1 METRDDVHEPVML
14 GRVVELLSPA
24 LTSPG
29 AVYVDCTLGLGGHA
43 RRSWRSLPRRGS
55 SASTATRMPWPW
67 PGNDSVPWR
76 NGPLS

>member
-43 RRSWRSLPRRGS
+43 RAVLEVAP
-55 SASTATRMPWPW
+55 SARLIGIDRDPDALAVARE
-67 PGNDSVPWR
+67 
-76 NGPLS
+76 